1 MQGHWLPEDGTL
13 QRRVDLGMV
22 RLAIGCREGM
32 SGHVHGENGN
42 HAVMRERP
50 NDRPHELL
58 VTRSSMAAS
67 RLVRGHR
74 PADPGWASAC
84 NGAKGGWPAFEAC

>member
-1 MQGHWLPEDGTL
+1 MRACLGTC
-13 QRRVDLGMV
+13 M
-22 RLAIGCREGM
+22 EK
-32 SGHVHGENGN
+32 NGN

-50 NDRPHELL
+50 NDGPHELL

-84 NGAKGGWPAFEAC
+84 NGAKGVGLLSRPVEAFFGPAWTELGQLWALMLGLSPAK